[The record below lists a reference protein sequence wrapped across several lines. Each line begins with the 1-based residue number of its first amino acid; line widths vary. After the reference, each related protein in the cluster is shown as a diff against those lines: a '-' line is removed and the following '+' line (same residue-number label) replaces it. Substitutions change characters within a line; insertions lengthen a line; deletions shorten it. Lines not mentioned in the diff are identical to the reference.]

1 MESRTRGRYQ
11 LNLIARGGMG
21 CAYRAQVGQR
31 NCFIK
36 EVALDQ
42 RDKVRHLKAEALMLQ
57 RLPLGN
63 FPRFVELFEEE
74 GHIYLVSEFLEGLTL
89 EQEIQRNP
97 WVFPNEKEIRQLA
110 CDLCRQLEILHAL
123 KPPILYLDMKPSNL
137 IRSPKGAI
145 FLVDFGISRAYL
157 PPFTLGDFQ
166 GSPQTASPEHFTGKL
181 EPRSDLFC
189 LAATVHYFA
198 TRGQAERLEFGAFDC
213 VREYHPEV
221 SDELAAWLARCLK
234 LDLHARYPSVQAAR
248 RALEGVN
255 EEDTPKTKKSWLPW
269 KKG

>member
-1 MESRTRGRYQ
+1 
-11 LNLIARGGMG
+11 MG
-21 CAYRAQVGQR
+21 CAYQAQVGQR
-31 NCFIK
+31 HCFIK

-42 RDKVRHLKAEALMLQ
+42 PDKVQHLKSEALMLQ

-74 GHIYLVSEFLEGLTL
+74 GHIYLVTEFLEGLTL
-89 EQEIQRNP
+89 EQEVQRNP
-97 WVFPNEKEIRQLA
+97 WVFPDEGEVRQLA
-110 CDLCRQLEILHAL
+110 GDLCRQLEILHGL

-145 FLVDFGISRAYL
+145 YLVDFGISRAYL
-157 PPFTLGDFQ
+157 PPFTPGDFQ

-198 TRGQAERLEFGAFDC
+198 TRGQAERFEYGAFDS
-213 VREYHPEV
+213 VQDYNPGI
-221 SDELAAWLARCLK
+221 SDEMAAWLERCLS
-234 LDLHARYPSVQAAR
+234 LDPNQRYSSVSTARQ
-248 RALEGVN
+248 ALEGEAA
-255 EEDTPKTKKSWLPW
+255 EEAPRAKTSWLPW
-269 KKG
+269 KRV